1 MLRRVWLAAGALL
14 PITLSGTPAAAEPRR
29 ILVYGDSNSWGYE
42 ARGDGGPTRR
52 FPADRRWTG
61 ILQRELGSGY
71 VVIEDGL
78 NLRTTDLDGE
88 DWPGS
93 VMRPDTVNGAKHLP
107 ASIAANMPLDLVV
120 IMLGTNDLQARYRRT
135 PRQIADAA
143 VSLARKV
150 QVSSGGIGTAYPAP
164 KVLIVSPA
172 QVSTIPIEEWNNR
185 YAGSRDKSVAFAT
198 AFKEAAAAAHI
209 PEFDAAAAIG
219 GSAHGVDG
227 IHLSKSDHRKLAAGI
242 LPAIRQVLGSQSG
255 KEEPSAK
262 PLVETMPG
270 NR

>member
-1 MLRRVWLAAGALL
+1 MAV
-14 PITLSGTPAAAEPRR
+14 AAEPRR

-42 ARGDGGPTRR
+42 ARSDGGPTRR

-61 ILQRELGSGY
+61 ILQRQLGSGY

-93 VMRPDTVNGAKHLP
+93 IMRPDTVNGAKHLP
-107 ASIAANMPLDLVV
+107 ASIAANMPLDLVI

-150 QVSSGGIGTAYPAP
+150 QASSGGIGTRYPAP

-172 QVSTIPIEEWNNR
+172 QVSTIPIEEWNRR
-185 YAGSRDKSVAFAT
+185 YAGSRDKSAALAA

-209 PEFDAAAAIG
+209 PQFDAAAAIG
-219 GSAHGVDG
+219 GTAHGVDG
-227 IHLSKSDHRKLAAGI
+227 IHLSMSDHRKLAASI
-242 LPAIRQVLGSQSG
+242 LPAIRQALRSQSG
-255 KEEPSAK
+255 E
-262 PLVETMPG
+262 
-270 NR
+270 